1 VPFPHICLCSLIVDR
16 AIKDD
21 AFNPS
26 FDSVEAL
33 LHRPIL
39 EDTDYL
45 PLEWK
50 KDKLDQQIFPISY
63 CRYNEIWHRACLVAG
78 FREVPR
84 LYTLRVGAGARLDGT
99 INPATFALICEPAS
113 RINN

>member
-1 VPFPHICLCSLIVDR
+1 VPFPHICLCSLIIDR

-21 AFNPS
+21 AFEPS

-39 EDTDYL
+39 ENTDYL
-45 PLEWK
+45 PLKWK
-50 KDKLDQQIFPISY
+50 EKKLDHQIFPVSY
-63 CRYNEIWHRACLVAG
+63 SRYNEIWHRICLVAG
-78 FREVPR
+78 FREAPR

-99 INPATFALICEPAS
+99 INPDRFRICM
-113 RINN
+113 